1 MKKKIAIFGAT
12 GATGRRLVEQALEQ
26 GIEVTAFVRNPARLE
41 VTNDKLSVVK
51 GDVLSPKDVDKAIRG
66 QEAVLSALGVKPGRR
81 PICAQGIKNIID
93 SMNKNHVS
101 RLVVESAYGARDS
114 KKGTYA
120 KLFCFFLRSVMKDK
134 NEMEKIIEESN
145 LDWIAVRPTIL
156 TNGLKTGTYKTGKEV
171 KVKGFPKISRADVAD
186 FMLKLL
192 NENNY
197 LNQFL
202 TITY

>member
-12 GATGRRLVEQALEQ
+12 GATGRRLVEQSLEQ
-26 GIEVTAFVRNPARLE
+26 GIEVTVFVRN
-41 VTNDKLSVVK
+41 
-51 GDVLSPKDVDKAIRG
+51 
-66 QEAVLSALGVKPGRR
+66 PGRR

-101 RLVVESAYGARDS
+101 RLAVESAYGARDS

-120 KLFCFFLRSVMKDK
+120 KLLYFFLRSVMKDK

-171 KVKGFPKISRADVAD
+171 KVKGFPKISRAK
-186 FMLKLL
+186 MKQERNQNIYKLR
-192 NENNY
+192 
-197 LNQFL
+197 
-202 TITY
+202 